1 MCKLI
6 RIPGLGGK
14 KFSLEN
20 DGHFQACLG
29 HKLLLKNTRMAKM
42 RVPPKGPG
50 WTQVSM
56 KDKGE
61 SREEALGDLGVS
73 QIWAHPHSHVG
84 LILLEMKILLVGEF
98 VSLLKSLTKELTL
111 YHANRH

>member
-1 MCKLI
+1 MVTNLVI
-6 RIPGLGGK
+6 LGYSKALFKGTA
-14 KFSLEN
+14 SYDHL
-20 DGHFQACLG
+20 
-29 HKLLLKNTRMAKM
+29 T
-42 RVPPKGPG
+42 PKGPG

-61 SREEALGDLGVS
+61 SREEALGGLGVS